1 MCLSIPAII
10 ESIQGDLAK
19 VDVGGAKYEANI
31 QLVPDAKVGDYVLI
45 HTGLAIQIIDEEEAI
60 ATLETFKEFEE
71 LNESMDE
78 EEKEKGAHL
87 I

>member
-1 MCLSIPAII
+1 MCLSIPSII

-60 ATLETFKEFEE
+60 ATLKLLRSLKSLTNLWMKKRRKKER
-71 LNESMDE
+71 
-78 EEKEKGAHL
+78 